1 MPSLVLYKKDT
12 CPFCLK
18 VMGFA
23 RERGIDLEMR
33 DVAKDPEALRE
44 LVEVG
49 GKRQVP
55 CLLIDGSPLYES
67 GDIVAYLGG
76 LEA

>member
-1 MPSLVLYKKDT
+1 MSSLVLYKKDT

-18 VMGFA
+18 VTDFA
-23 RERGIDLEMR
+23 RRRGIQLETR

-55 CLLIDGSPLYES
+55 CLFVDGAPLYES
-67 GDIVAYLGG
+67 DDIISYLARSGS
-76 LEA
+76 